1 MAWYDKIINAG
12 KKALS
17 WVDRKIVRPIV
28 KGLGKVGSFLVDIVT
43 APFGGMFNS
52 PDLGSVSQASAANEG
67 ILLNKTGTVHNI
79 PVVYGQR
86 KVGGTVVFMS
96 TDGSRNENLYMAIV
110 LSEGRVQSIDPDL
123 IFIDGVVQSDSRFLG
138 LKTIQA
144 MFGED
149 AQTASPVLT
158 PAPGWD
164 SDHRLRGIS
173 YLACKFTMP
182 EVTTQEQAD
191 KMPWQG
197 MPQIQAII
205 KGKMIASA
213 ATAGVSDYETETNVL
228 SNVASSNPADVILDY
243 LRNPRYGVGL
253 SNDRIDFASF
263 AAARNI
269 YNTRVTYA
277 DGGSGYLHQINAVIN
292 TGDSLLNNVKKLL
305 VHCRSALPYVQG
317 KFKLIPLDSGS
328 TTSPV
333 DPTPTPVFD
342 IEPEHIVDGVG
353 LIDQGVRNQANQVRV
368 AYIDPNAGGDTKGED
383 WSVNEVIYPTVDS
396 ARDKEML
403 AEDGN
408 KRIIREY
415 NLEYCTNSSQA
426 AYHAKLMCENERR
439 IKTLSVTCT
448 PELHEVEV
456 GDIVRLYYPR
466 LGINY
471 AYYRVMGHEIKPDYS
486 VELALREHQPATY
499 SFTPGD
505 STLGTKK
512 QRQYQG
518 DTQRVP
524 TYIYNHSTG
533 EWELST
539 KPYDPNLPSFPDTGI
554 QNISITDLRIDGIS
568 SVAFYDSPSSPIQT
582 LEVTTHIEDYLL
594 AGIQL
599 VNIMKFN
606 RATQAYEPLITINPG
621 IDRTSS
627 ETYKTKINID
637 MNGENNTYRI
647 FAYMRNGN
655 VFKSAGFTFQTASSI
670 YKTQIVGNI

>member
-1 MAWYDKIINAG
+1 MGWLKKIAKPF
-12 KKALS
+12 KKAFK
-17 WVDRKIVRPIV
+17 WVERKIVRPIV
-28 KGLGKVGSFLVDIVT
+28 KGIGKVGSFLVDVVT
-43 APFGGMFNS
+43 APFGGMFNA
-52 PDLGSVSQASAANEG
+52 PDLGSVSAASANNEG

-86 KVGGTVVFMS
+86 KVGGTIVFMS
-96 TDGSRNENLYMAIV
+96 TDGSRNENLYMAVV
-110 LSEGRVQSIDPDL
+110 LSEGRVQSIDPEK

-138 LKTIQA
+138 YKTIIG

-149 AQTASPVLT
+149 NQTASPLLKE
-158 PAPGWD
+158 APGWTD
-164 SDHRLRGIS
+164 DHRLRGVS
-173 YLACKFTMP
+173 FLACKFVMP
-182 EVTTQEQAD
+182 EVTTQEQSD

-213 ATAGVSDYETETNVL
+213 ATAGASDYETETNDL
-228 SNVASSNPADVILDY
+228 SNVASSNPADVILDF

-277 DGGSGYLHQINAVIN
+277 DGGEGYLHQINAVIN
-292 TGDSLLNNVKKLL
+292 TGETLLNNLKKLL

-342 IEPEHIVDGVG
+342 IEPEHIVDGIG
-353 LIDQGVRNQANQVRV
+353 IIDQGIRNQANQVRV

-383 WSVNEVIYPTVDS
+383 WSVNEVIYPTTGS
-396 ARDKEML
+396 ARDLEML

-408 KRIIREY
+408 KRVIREY

-426 AYHAKLMCENERR
+426 AYHAKLLCENERR

-456 GDIVRLYYPR
+456 GDIIRLYYPR

-471 AYYRVMGHEIKPDYS
+471 AFYRVMGTEIKPDYS

-499 SFTPGD
+499 TFTPGD

-512 QRQYQG
+512 QRQYVG

-524 TYIYNHSTG
+524 TYIYNHQTG

-539 KPYDPNLPSFPDTGI
+539 KPFDPNNPSFPDTGI
-554 QNISITDLRIDGIS
+554 QNISITDLRIDGVS
-568 SVAFYDSPSSPIQT
+568 STGFYDSPSFPIQT
-582 LEVTTHIEDYLL
+582 LEFTVHIEDYLL
-594 AGIQL
+594 GGIQ
-599 VNIMKFN
+599 VANITKFN
-606 RATQAYEPLITINPG
+606 RATQSYEPLTSMNLG
-621 IDRTSS
+621 VNRTSS
-627 ETYKTKINID
+627 ETYKTKVNID
-637 MNGENNTYRI
+637 MNGENATYRV
-647 FAYMRNGN
+647 FLYMRNGN
-655 VFKSAGFTFQTASSI
+655 IFKSAGFTFQTATSI
-670 YKTQIVGNI
+670 YRNVITAAI